1 MFDINTIGYKGFG
14 FKHSKNEAD
23 AWEVKRHQDAMAMH
37 ENADGTFSQRAS
49 TKAELGGY
57 RQHWRAGKRN
67 PNFQP
72 KRRLTSPYSHA
83 RHCGLLWYRS
93 FRL

>member
-1 MFDINTIGYKGFG
+1 VFPPFLLQEQQGSPNRLPTTFTMFDINTIGVKGFG
-14 FKHSKNEAD
+14 FKPSQNEAD

-57 RQHWRAGKRN
+57 RQHWRAGE
-67 PNFQP
+67 
-72 KRRLTSPYSHA
+72 
-83 RHCGLLWYRS
+83 RHL
-93 FRL
+93 

>member
-57 RQHWRAGKRN
+57 RQHWRAGKRDPHFS
-67 PNFQP
+67 PNID
-72 KRRLTSPYSHA
+72 
-83 RHCGLLWYRS
+83 
-93 FRL
+93 